1 MAASRLSRLQ
11 KRILRLLGTDYQQT
25 NGLFSMSHQELVMK
39 LRHDGGN
46 ISHSLR
52 TLEKRGWIEVGRSRG
67 GKAEN
72 VIITPV
78 GQHEVLKL
86 DKLVNKDLI

>member
-1 MAASRLSRLQ
+1 MAAIRLSRLQ
-11 KRILRLLGTDYQQT
+11 QRILRLLDADYQQT

-39 LRHDGGN
+39 LRRDRGN

-52 TLEKRGWIEVGRSRG
+52 TLEQRGWIDSGRSRG

-78 GQHEVLKL
+78 GQNEVSKL
-86 DKLVNKDLI
+86 NRLVNKGIT